1 MMASAVLILVSA
13 ALTLTAQQL
22 LSGDAVAEDAGGAT
36 VRISALKSED
46 GAVRVALQQHGL
58 DGAWQARQRPQFNTV
73 RADARTGV
81 WLNSSPLHISTGQP
95 AAAMADESKPLFCI
109 VAHGTRDD
117 YFWRL
122 VRGYSRQAALDNG
135 LDVRFVQSPDSSV
148 QAAAIDKCSA
158 DGAAVIAATLA
169 APDAV
174 IGPLQAARKAGSRII
189 TYNSGYEDAQRAG
202 SELHIALDDVE
213 AGRLAGREFNRHETT
228 GAIACLVHEAENV
241 GLETRCDALADA
253 YTGGDVIRVS
263 LPESGDFD
271 EVRAAIA
278 ERITDPDQP
287 RLSALLSL
295 NGDTLPAAMQA
306 IVDTQDARDF
316 EVKTGSLGI
325 TTGLESLVLQIGLEA
340 LLQISLFTID
350 DAAEAQGYLI
360 TAALAMAHSNPLPSE
375 FIQRPLILKATPFVY
390 SYTAALALGP
400 TVRQAYY
407 ERLSARLALG
417 EEYFDE

>member
-1 MMASAVLILVSA
+1 MLASAVLILVGA
-13 ALTLTAQQL
+13 ALTLTAQEL

-36 VRISALKSED
+36 VRISALKSDD
-46 GAVRVALQQHGL
+46 GAVRVALQEQGRDGDWQQRQHPRF
-58 DGAWQARQRPQFNTV
+58 DTV
-73 RADARTGV
+73 SASARTGV
-81 WLNSSPLHISTGQP
+81 WLNSSPLHLSSAEPT
-95 AAAMADESKPLFCI
+95 AALAEESKPLFCI

-117 YFWRL
+117 YFWQL

-135 LDVRFVQSPDSSV
+135 LTVRFVQSPDSSV
-148 QAAAIDKCSA
+148 QAGAIEQCSA

-174 IGPLQAARKAGSRII
+174 IGPLQAAGQAGSRII
-189 TYNSGYEDAQRAG
+189 TFNSGYEEAERAG

-213 AGRLAGREFNRHETT
+213 AGRLAGREFNRRGMT
-228 GAIACLVHEAENV
+228 GTIACLLHEMENV
-241 GLETRCDALADA
+241 GLETRCDAIEET

-263 LPESGDFD
+263 LPGSGDFA

-278 ERITDPDQP
+278 ERITDSDQP
-287 RLSALLSL
+287 KLSALFAL
-295 NGDTLPAAMQA
+295 NGNTLHAAMQA
-306 IVDTQDARDF
+306 IVDTRDALDYQ
-316 EVKTGSLGI
+316 VKTGSLGI
-325 TTGLESLVLQIGLEA
+325 TQGVGAVLQQVGLEG

-360 TAALAMAHSNPLPSE
+360 TAALAMAYSNPLPSE
-375 FIQRPLILKATPFVY
+375 FIDRPLIVKATPFVY
-390 SYTAALALGP
+390 DYTAALALGP